1 MKFRILLSAPG
12 VLESVLF
19 VVVATLLNT
28 DPRPFFVG
36 KTTTER
42 LCWKELW
49 LSKGRQKVNGMLTQS
64 FLENLQPPIYK
75 LSVSSKSPAWST
87 WIFFFSSFW
96 LIQKSKK
103 TNSSQIHGNT
113 FSLEKSIW
121 GIFAYGWLGCFADG
135 HLFTV
140 SRPNS
145 WCFGSWNQFLQS
157 EVKGHKLRSNGL
169 TGVSW

>member
-1 MKFRILLSAPG
+1 MGLWMFLLNSFSSYSNDSPRSNIWNRTCFLWLFDILQISENTLLELCEMKFRILLSAPG

-49 LSKGRQKVNGMLTQS
+49 LLKGRQKVNGMLTRS

-75 LSVSSKSPAWST
+75 LSVSSKCPACLT
-87 WIFFFSSFW
+87 WIFW
-96 LIQKSKK
+96 LRVFDWFTRQKVQ
-103 TNSSQIHGNT
+103 T
-113 FSLEKSIW
+113 
-121 GIFAYGWLGCFADG
+121 LGKFMAT
-135 HLFTV
+135 LF
-140 SRPNS
+140 
-145 WCFGSWNQFLQS
+145 L
-157 EVKGHKLRSNGL
+157 
-169 TGVSW
+169 